1 MDFHVS
7 RKSGMRVLLPLSCC
21 YKECIVGSGGFS
33 IMTLLCNNEG
43 VQELCTKEVKEEN
56 QQHLKAKGDSMH
68 VCVAKGNCE
77 DWGW

>member
-1 MDFHVS
+1 
-7 RKSGMRVLLPLSCC
+7 
-21 YKECIVGSGGFS
+21 
-33 IMTLLCNNEG
+33 MTLLCNNEG